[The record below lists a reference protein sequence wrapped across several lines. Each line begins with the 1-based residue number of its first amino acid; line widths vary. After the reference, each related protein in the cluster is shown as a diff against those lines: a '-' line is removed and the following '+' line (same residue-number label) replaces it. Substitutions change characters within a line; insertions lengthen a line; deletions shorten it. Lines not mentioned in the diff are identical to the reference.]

1 MKKIIRLLVLL
12 LLLCS
17 VAGVTSSCSALEDT
31 HAQKKS
37 SFKYKKPLPKRYIV
51 NNGYKPILK

>member
-12 LLLCS
+12 VVLCS
-17 VAGVTSSCSALEDT
+17 VAGITSSCSVLEDT
-31 HAQKKS
+31 HASRKT
-37 SFKYKKPLPKRYIV
+37 SFKYKKALPKRYIV